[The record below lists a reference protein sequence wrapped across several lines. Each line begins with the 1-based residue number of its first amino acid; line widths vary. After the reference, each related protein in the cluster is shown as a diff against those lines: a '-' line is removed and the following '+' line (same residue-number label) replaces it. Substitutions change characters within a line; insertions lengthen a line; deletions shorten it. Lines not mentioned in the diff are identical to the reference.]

1 MRQHRGPLLRTDP
14 HPCCCLQFTAS
25 NGATRIVPVSHA
37 SLADPFTA
45 MEDAL
50 APHPQEVL
58 VQGKGG
64 DAFMYVS
71 AATARQPLHKSSR
84 VF

>member
-1 MRQHRGPLLRTDP
+1 
-14 HPCCCLQFTAS
+14 
-25 NGATRIVPVSHA
+25 
-37 SLADPFTA
+37 

-71 AATARQPLHKSSR
+71 AATARQPLQCHKSSR
-84 VF
+84 VV